1 MGRQQRTVAKG
12 LDELLK
18 AQLLVDSE
26 ANPELNWTEIQALRR
41 DYRGEVSAACCNR
54 FQYLRNL
61 KVKKKGTYWKVYTEA
76 LNLVRESKL
85 APRFRDTKQET
96 EDEDEEEEDEED
108 EDEDQ
113 YQDDIKKSSGFYST
127 AALPSSTIASPPNKH
142 RPITTKTAPMAPR
155 VPALVGGFSSPSNLS
170 VASGVTNARSKGIPR
185 IKPQKYETLQDAID
199 DSHAHWVLS
208 FEYPEWNGAPYF
220 FVQRTDE
227 IPVRTLAG
235 GKEMV
240 DQVRIYINQMS
251 DLRDW
256 ELMSAMTV
264 CEGQAFLVTLPVMP
278 KFRYNPKDVKALYE
292 NTEDTARCSQTEAN
306 YLASVKA
313 IAKDDDRLLMKCLF
327 ICPEGMIWTANM
339 QNDQRPT
346 TDEKARITFGEVE
359 IDYKAGK
366 NKSTFSVIGRPGSF
380 VLRVFK
386 EEKKEIESDND
397 SDESEDLDGLFQG
410 MKISAGN
417 AMNQDDDDDD

>member
-41 DYRGEVSAACCNR
+41 DYRGEVSAACRNC

-76 LNLVRESKL
+76 LNLVCESKL

-142 RPITTKTAPMAPR
+142 CPITTKTAPMAPQ
-155 VPALVGGFSSPSNLS
+155 VPAVVGSFSSPSNMS
-170 VASGVTNARSKGIPR
+170 VASGVTNSRSKGIPC

-199 DSHAHWVLS
+199 NSCAH
-208 FEYPEWNGAPYF
+208 
-220 FVQRTDE
+220 
-227 IPVRTLAG
+227 
-235 GKEMV
+235 
-240 DQVRIYINQMS
+240 
-251 DLRDW
+251 
-256 ELMSAMTV
+256 
-264 CEGQAFLVTLPVMP
+264 
-278 KFRYNPKDVKALYE
+278 
-292 NTEDTARCSQTEAN
+292 
-306 YLASVKA
+306 
-313 IAKDDDRLLMKCLF
+313 
-327 ICPEGMIWTANM
+327 
-339 QNDQRPT
+339 
-346 TDEKARITFGEVE
+346 
-359 IDYKAGK
+359 
-366 NKSTFSVIGRPGSF
+366 
-380 VLRVFK
+380 
-386 EEKKEIESDND
+386 
-397 SDESEDLDGLFQG
+397 
-410 MKISAGN
+410 
-417 AMNQDDDDDD
+417 

>member
-1 MGRQQRTVAKG
+1 MGRQKRTVAKG
-12 LDELLK
+12 LEDELVK
-18 AQLLVDSE
+18 AQLLIDSE
-26 ANPELNWTEIQALRR
+26 ANPELNWTEVQALRR
-41 DYRGEVSAACCNR
+41 EYQGEVSAACRNR

-61 KVKKKGTYWKVYTEA
+61 KVKKKGTYWTVYTEA
-76 LNLVRESKL
+76 LNLVRQSKL
-85 APRFRDTKQET
+85 APSSKLAPKQEA
-96 EDEDEEEEDEED
+96 EDEEEEEEED

-113 YQDDIKKSSGFYST
+113 YQDEIKKSSELYST

-155 VPALVGGFSSPSNLS
+155 VPAVVGGFSSPSNFS
-170 VASGVTNARSKGIPR
+170 VASGVSNARSKGIPR
-185 IKPQKYETLQDAID
+185 IKAQKYETLQDAID
-199 DSHAHWVLS
+199 DSHAHWVLN
-208 FEYPEWNGAPYF
+208 FEYPERNGAPYF

-227 IPVRTLAG
+227 IAVRTLAG

-264 CEGQAFLVTLPVMP
+264 CEGQAFLVSLPVMP

-292 NTEDTARCSQTEAN
+292 NTEDTVRCAQTEAN
-306 YLASVKA
+306 YLASIKA

-366 NKSTFSVIGRPGSF
+366 NKSNFSVIGRPGSF

-410 MKISAGN
+410 MKIRAGN
-417 AMNQDDDDDD
+417 AMNEDDD